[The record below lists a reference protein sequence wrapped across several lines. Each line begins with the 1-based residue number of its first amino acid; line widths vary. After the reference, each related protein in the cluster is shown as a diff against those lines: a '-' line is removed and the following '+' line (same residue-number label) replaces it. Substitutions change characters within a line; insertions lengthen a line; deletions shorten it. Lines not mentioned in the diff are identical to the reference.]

1 MTQLPVPVYDSE
13 VEEMFGLVDVDKD
26 GRIGYQEFC
35 VSVVQTHRSTL
46 SLRYFSLDHG
56 KSRPST
62 RSTQNEYIN

>member
-35 VSVVQTHRSTL
+35 VSLLKT
-46 SLRYFSLDHG
+46 
-56 KSRPST
+56 T
-62 RSTQNEYIN
+62 RLTFYH